1 MYVKLEPQ
9 TDSVIDD
16 LLFLLR
22 PAFFIWWPAF
32 SNDWGRSWR
41 DLDFNDADAANQ
53 GDAAVSHRIGD
64 LKLVAVA
71 ALGRKPA

>member
-1 MYVKLEPQ
+1 MIEGGLG
-9 TDSVIDD
+9 VI
-16 LLFLLR
+16 LILTMLTR
-22 PAFFIWWPAF
+22 P
-32 SNDWGRSWR
+32 
-41 DLDFNDADAANQ
+41 NQ